1 MKPQLFTI
9 LLLLLSFLPLT
20 AQTDKWVSKVS
31 PHVLEKV
38 QAEGK
43 TDFLI
48 WMKEQAD
55 LSKAKNLRTKEEKTD
70 FVFTRTLAVA
80 EATQPTVEKLIREHN
95 APSLSYFFVNA
106 LWSEGDLKLIRE
118 IAELPQVQFIL
129 YNTRF
134 QLDEPLPADTT
145 LATSRAIEWGIQNI
159 KADSVWDMYG
169 VTGAGVVVGG
179 QDTGYK
185 WDHAAIKSQYR
196 GYDSNMDTVNH
207 NYHWH
212 DAIHQIDSHNS
223 GSNPCGLDSPVPCD
237 DHNHGTHTAGT
248 MVGDDGGSN
257 QIGVAPDAKWIGC
270 RNMER
275 GWGTMATYMECFQW
289 FIAPYAIDDSPSQGD
304 PAMAPH
310 VINNSWGCPPS
321 EGCLTDSFPIMDS
334 MVNVVRTAGIVVV
347 VSAGNDGSSCSSV
360 SNPAAIYEG
369 SFSVGAT
376 SSSDNIASFSS
387 RGPVTVDGSNR
398 RKPDVSAPGVFV
410 RSCIRNGNYASWN
423 GTSMAGPHVAG
434 AVALIISADPGM
446 AGQVDSIESL
456 LESTARPR
464 TSTQLCGSDTS
475 GQVPN
480 NVYGYGIINVLDA
493 VDWVMNILPVEWLKL
508 EGKYKNEGVNLIWE
522 TGWEE
527 NSQHFE
533 VQHSPNGVEWS
544 LIGLQKA
551 EGKGDYRFRDERPF
565 FPESYYRIKEVD
577 HAGNHSF
584 SQVIRI
590 YTLENNPIFHVYP
603 NPAKDRI
610 NFRLTNSLLFE
621 EGWSL
626 TIYSS
631 LGQVVF
637 NKELRKNE
645 LSASLPPGLY
655 AYSIRGENGVLTQSG
670 KIIFY

>member
-1 MKPQLFTI
+1 MNPHRLSILF
-9 LLLLLSFLPLT
+9 LLLLGFLSLN
-20 AQTDKWVSKVS
+20 AQSGTWHKKVS
-31 PHVLEKV
+31 PFVMEKI

-55 LSKAKNLRTKEEKTD
+55 LSEAKNLRTKEEKTD

-80 EATQPTVEKLIREHN
+80 EATQPSVEKVIREHN
-95 APSLSYFFVNA
+95 APSLSYYFVNT
-106 LWSEGDLKLIRE
+106 LWSEGDLALIQE
-118 IAELPQVQFIL
+118 LAELPEVKYIL
-129 YNTRF
+129 HNTRF
-134 QLDEPLPADTT
+134 QLDAPLAGDTS

-159 KADSVWDMYG
+159 KADSVWNMHG

-179 QDTGYK
+179 QDTGYE
-185 WDHAAIKSQYR
+185 WYHPAIKDQYR

-223 GSNPCGLDSPVPCD
+223 GSNPCGLDSAVPCD

-257 QIGVAPDAKWIGC
+257 QIGVAPGAKWIGC

-275 GWGTMATYMECFQW
+275 GWGTLATYMECFQW
-289 FIAPYAIDDSPSQGD
+289 FIAPYAYNDSPAQGD

-347 VSAGNDGSSCSSV
+347 VSAGNDGSNCSTV

-376 SSSDNIASFSS
+376 SSSDNIANFSS

-398 RKPDVSAPGVFV
+398 RKPNVSAPGVGV
-410 RSCIRNGNYASWN
+410 YSCIRNYQYDSWN

-434 AVALIISADPGM
+434 AVALIISAAPGM
-446 AGQVDSIESL
+446 AGQVDSIETL
-456 LESTARPR
+456 LENTARPR

-480 NVYGYGIINVLDA
+480 NVYGYGIINVFNA
-493 VDWVMNILPVEWLKL
+493 VDWLMSILPVEWLKL
-508 EGKYKNEGVNLIWE
+508 EGVFENGVVNLSWE

-527 NSQHFE
+527 NSRQFE
-533 VQHSPNGVEWS
+533 IQHSPDGKDWS
-544 LIGLQKA
+544 LAGAQKA
-551 EGKGDYRFRDERPF
+551 DNRGTYQFIDRSPF
-565 FPESYYRIKEVD
+565 FPESYYRIKELD
-577 HAGNHSF
+577 HAGKHSF
-584 SQVIRI
+584 SRIIRI
-590 YTLENNPIFHVYP
+590 PTLENKLVFRVYP

-610 NFRLTNSLLFE
+610 FFNPNGAISE
-621 EGWSL
+621 ESWKL

-637 NKELRKNE
+637 ETEITNNE
-645 LSASLPPGLY
+645 LAVSLPPGLY
-655 AYSIRGENGVLTQSG
+655 SYSIRTQKSMPVQSG
-670 KIIFY
+670 KLIFY

>member
-1 MKPQLFTI
+1 MKPQLFN
-9 LLLLLSFLPLT
+9 LLLLLLGFLPLT
-20 AQTDKWVSKVS
+20 AQTDNWVSKVS

-55 LSKAKNLRTKEEKTD
+55 LGEAKKLRTKEEKTD

-80 EATQPTVEKLIREHN
+80 EATQPAVEKIIREQN
-95 APSLSYFFVNA
+95 APSLSYYFVNA
-106 LWSEGDLKLIRE
+106 LWSEGDLALIRE
-118 IAELPQVQFIL
+118 IAELPEVKYIL

-134 QLDEPLPADTT
+134 QLDVPQ
-145 LATSRAIEWGIQNI
+145 ATDSAVATPRALEWGIQNI
-159 KADSVWDMYG
+159 KADSVWNMQG
-169 VTGAGVVVGG
+169 VTGTGVVVGG
-179 QDTGYK
+179 QDTGYE
-185 WDHAAIKSQYR
+185 WYHPAIKDQYR

-248 MVGDDGGSN
+248 MVGDDGGSH
-257 QIGVAPDAKWIGC
+257 QIGVAPGAKWIGC

-289 FIAPYAIDDSPSQGD
+289 FIAPYAIDDSPAQGN

-334 MVNVVRTAGIVVV
+334 MVNVVRTAGIAVV
-347 VSAGNDGSSCSSV
+347 VSAGNYGSSCSTV
-360 SNPAAIYEG
+360 SNPAAIYES
-369 SFSVGAT
+369 SFSVGA
-376 SSSDNIASFSS
+376 SKSNDDIAWFSS

-398 RKPDVSAPGVFV
+398 RKPNVSAPGVGILSCV
-410 RSCIRNGNYASWN
+410 RNYQYASWN

-434 AVALIISADPGM
+434 AVALIISAAPGM
-446 AGQVDSIESL
+446 AGQVDSIETL

-480 NVYGYGIINVLDA
+480 NVYGYGIINVYDA
-493 VDWVMNILPVEWLKL
+493 VEWLMSILPVEWLNL
-508 EGKYKNEGVNLIWE
+508 EGIYENGAVNLSWE

-533 VQHSPNGVEWS
+533 VQHSPDGVEWS
-544 LIGLQKA
+544 LVGVQQA
-551 EGKGDYRFRDERPF
+551 NNRERYQLKDKSPF
-565 FPESYYRIKEVD
+565 SPESYYRIKEVD
-577 HAGNHSF
+577 YAGNHSF
-584 SQVIRI
+584 SRVIRI
-590 YTLENNPIFHVYP
+590 STLGNNPVFQVYP

-610 NFRLTNSLLFE
+610 YFRLTNSLLFE

-637 NKELRKNE
+637 YKEWRKNE
-645 LSASLPPGLY
+645 LSTSLPPGLY
-655 AYSIRGENGVLTQSG
+655 SYSIRGENGVLTQSG
-670 KIIFY
+670 KIIVY